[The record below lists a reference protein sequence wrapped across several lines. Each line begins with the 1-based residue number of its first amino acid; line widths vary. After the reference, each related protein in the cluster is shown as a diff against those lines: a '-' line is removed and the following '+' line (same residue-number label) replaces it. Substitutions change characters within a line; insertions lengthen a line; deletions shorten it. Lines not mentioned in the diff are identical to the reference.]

1 MMAADAF
8 VIERATGA
16 PDVDAVAALEAASFT
31 NPWTRQMLADE
42 LARNEFARLYVLR
55 LPGIPVA
62 GFCACW
68 IVVDELHINTIAVAA
83 EHRGRGLGSA
93 LMRHIMQDVME
104 QGVTRATLEVRES
117 NRAARQLYESL
128 GFVRVGVR
136 PGYYTEPPED
146 ALILWRDLGKSG

>member
-1 MMAADAF
+1 MTVDAF
-8 VIERATGA
+8 VIERATGD

-93 LMRHIMQDVME
+93 LMRHIMQDVTE
-104 QGVTRATLEVRES
+104 QGVIRATLEVRES

-128 GFVRVGVR
+128 GFVAAGVR
-136 PGYYTEPPED
+136 HGYYTEPPED
-146 ALILWRDLGKSG
+146 ALILWRELGKPG

>member
-1 MMAADAF
+1 MSGNAF
-8 VIERATGA
+8 VVERASGDA
-16 PDVDAVAALEAASFT
+16 DVDAVAALEAASFT
-31 NPWTRQMLADE
+31 NPWTRQMLGDE

-93 LMRHIMQDVME
+93 LMRHIMQEVVD

-117 NRAARQLYESL
+117 NHAARHLYERL
-128 GFVRVGVR
+128 GFVPAGVR
-136 PGYYTEPPED
+136 HGYYTEPPED
-146 ALILWRDLGKSG
+146 ALILWRELEKQG

>member
-1 MMAADAF
+1 MTVDAF
-8 VIERATGA
+8 VIERATGD
-16 PDVDAVAALEAASFT
+16 PDVEAVAALEAASFT

-117 NRAARQLYESL
+117 NQAARRLYESL
-128 GFVRVGVR
+128 GFVGAGVR
-136 PGYYTEPPED
+136 RGYYTEPPED
-146 ALILWRDLGKSG
+146 ALILWRELGKPG